1 MPTYLH
7 NDDGISRYR
16 EHHQFQQQPSQD
28 QQQLL
33 NCRQIFDHVSECP
46 VCRKVFGMIDN
57 NNPNNNHHFVT
68 LTPAKFF
75 FVVAV
80 LIAIFVAVP
89 AIVKRLVRRM

>member
-16 EHHQFQQQPSQD
+16 DPYFFNNSSQVQP
-28 QQQLL
+28 L

-46 VCRKVFGMIDN
+46 VCSKVFGMQTEN
-57 NNPNNNHHFVT
+57 HFVT

-75 FVVAV
+75 SIVAI

-89 AIVKRLVRRM
+89 AVVKRLVRKL

>member
-16 EHHQFQQQPSQD
+16 DQQPLFHQQQPQE
-28 QQQLL
+28 QQVL

-46 VCRKVFGMIDN
+46 VCRKVFGMHPENDRL
-57 NNPNNNHHFVT
+57 VT

-75 FVVAV
+75 LIVAI

>member
-16 EHHQFQQQPSQD
+16 ENHYQQPLFQQQPQE
-28 QQQLL
+28 QQVL

-46 VCRKVFGMIDN
+46 VCRKVFGM
-57 NNPNNNHHFVT
+57 HHPETDQFVT

-75 FVVAV
+75 LIVAV

-89 AIVKRLVRRM
+89 AIVKSLVRRM

>member
-16 EHHQFQQQPSQD
+16 EQQQPLFQQSPQEQ

-46 VCRKVFGMIDN
+46 VCRKVFGM
-57 NNPNNNHHFVT
+57 HFVT

-75 FVVAV
+75 LMVAI

>member
-16 EHHQFQQQPSQD
+16 EQQQQPLFHHQQYSSQE
-28 QQQLL
+28 QQVL
-33 NCRQIFDHVSECP
+33 NCRQIFDHVSDCP
-46 VCRKVFGMIDN
+46 VCRKVFGMH
-57 NNPNNNHHFVT
+57 PETEHHFVT
-68 LTPAKFF
+68 MTPAKFF
-75 FVVAV
+75 LVVAI

>member
-16 EHHQFQQQPSQD
+16 ENHYQQPLFQHQQSSQE
-28 QQQLL
+28 QQVL

-46 VCRKVFGMIDN
+46 VCRKVFGMHPETD
-57 NNPNNNHHFVT
+57 HFVT

-75 FVVAV
+75 LIVAV